1 MKAAIS
7 EGVGVY
13 GLDKDVL
20 KMKRPTTMPR
30 DKRRNQ
36 SWYPP
41 STRAAKQTMDN
52 RRSPMQTIYKSLQAA
67 DLDKLEYVTPHF
79 ALDFKQQTRGRSQGW
94 CTGEDVKSLLINGG
108 QIHFGGRTCSG
119 CISPT
124 VAKPETR
131 MHYSTLGK
139 RLIH

>member
-1 MKAAIS
+1 
-7 EGVGVY
+7 
-13 GLDKDVL
+13 
-20 KMKRPTTMPR
+20 
-30 DKRRNQ
+30 
-36 SWYPP
+36 
-41 STRAAKQTMDN
+41 
-52 RRSPMQTIYKSLQAA
+52 MQTIYKSLQA

-79 ALDFKQQTRGRSQGW
+79 ALDFKQQTRGRSQGGVRW
-94 CTGEDVKSLLINGG
+94 EDVKSLLINNGG